1 MKMRTRILLLLF
13 IVLTAAC
20 SRNQQALELP
30 SIIGDNMLLQQ
41 NANVKLWGKAGP
53 GETVVVSAGWQAEG
67 RAVAGDDGKWAAQL
81 KTPAAGGPY
90 DITVTGKKSA
100 ITITNVL
107 IGEVWVCSGQSN
119 MEMPLAGWPPRDTV
133 MHSES
138 AIASASYP
146 DIRLFT
152 VARKVSGEPLEECT
166 GKWEICSPS
175 TVSPFSATG
184 YFFGRKLHE
193 DLNVPVGLIAS
204 SWGGTP
210 AEAWISAGSL
220 EEAGEFTEEIRGIR
234 ESIPLLQ
241 EYQKW
246 LESHRQVVAGAPGE
260 EQWKNLD
267 FNDGKVPLP
276 EFDDSGW
283 EVMNLPAMFETV
295 TGDFDGAVW
304 FRKTVE
310 LPAEMAGRDL
320 SLLLGPIDD
329 MDRTYFN
336 GELVGSTEVS
346 GFYQVPREY
355 SVPGRLVNEGVNT
368 IAVRV
373 IDNQGGGGIWGM
385 PGVMKIAAGDKSVTS
400 VSLDGEWKFQP
411 VAELSGNGFFVF
423 NLSGNEYLETERP
436 KAIGSSTPTSLF
448 NGMISPLLNYTVK
461 GAIWYQGESNVGR
474 HVQYSK
480 IFPIMIENWR
490 EAWGIKDFPFYFV
503 QIAPYVYGGVDSTE
517 SAFLRE
523 SQESALKLQKTGMVV
538 TLDIAT
544 VMNIHPPFKKEVGE
558 RLANLALTNDY
569 GNDVV
574 SQGPVFRS
582 MKVEGR
588 TVRVLFDNTGGGL
601 TAGEGGLAE
610 FEIAGNDGKY
620 KKADA
625 RISGDEVLLK
635 SSLVR
640 EPVSVR
646 YCWRNGAVASL
657 FGKSGLPANQFRSGD

>member
-1 MKMRTRILLLLF
+1 MRTRFFLILL
-13 IVLTAAC
+13 IVLSAAC
-20 SRNQQALELP
+20 SRDQQALELP

-41 NANVKLWGKAGP
+41 NADVKLWGKARA
-53 GETVVVSAGWQAEG
+53 GETVVVTAGWQAEG
-67 RAVAGDDGKWAAQL
+67 RAVAGDDGKWAVQL
-81 KTPAAGGPY
+81 KTPSAGGPY

-133 MHSES
+133 MHSAS
-138 AIASASYP
+138 AISSASYP
-146 DIRLFT
+146 EIRLFT
-152 VARKVSGEPLEECT
+152 VARKVSGEPLDECT
-166 GKWEICSPS
+166 GKWEICSPA

-193 DLNVPVGLIAS
+193 DLKVPVGLIAS

-220 EEAGEFTEEIRGIR
+220 EEAGEFTEEISGIR
-234 ESIPLLQ
+234 KSIPLLQ

-246 LESHRQVVAGAPGE
+246 LESHRQLVADAPGE
-260 EQWKNLD
+260 EQWKDLD
-267 FNDGKVPLP
+267 FNDGKVPQP

-283 EVMNLPAMFETV
+283 EVMNLPAMFEMV

-310 LPAEMAGRDL
+310 LPGEMAGRDL

-329 MDRTYFN
+329 MDRAYFN
-336 GELVGSTEVS
+336 GGLVGSTEVS

-385 PGVMKIAAGDKSVTS
+385 PGVMKIAVGDNSVPP

-411 VAELSGNGFFVF
+411 VAELSGNKFYVF
-423 NLSGNEYLETERP
+423 NLSGNEYLKTLRP

-448 NGMISPLLNYTVK
+448 NGMISPLLDYTVK

-480 IFPIMIENWR
+480 IFPLMIENWR
-490 EAWGIKDFPFYFV
+490 EAWGIQDFPFYFV

-523 SQESALKLQKTGMVV
+523 SQEAALKLPKTGMVV

-558 RLANLALTNDY
+558 RLANLALANDY
-569 GNDVV
+569 GKDVT
-574 SQGPVFRS
+574 SQGPVFNS

-588 TVRVLFDNTGGGL
+588 TIRVLFDNTGGGL
-601 TAGEGGLAE
+601 TSGEGKLSE
-610 FEIAGNDGKY
+610 FEIAGKDGKY
-620 KKADA
+620 FKADA
-625 RISGDEVLLK
+625 RITGDEVLLT

-646 YCWRNGAVASL
+646 YCWRNGAAASL
-657 FGKSGLPANQFRSGD
+657 FGKSGLPANQFRSGGGN

>member
-1 MKMRTRILLLLF
+1 MKIRIFKLLF
-13 IVLTAAC
+13 LFLAAGC
-20 SRNQQALELP
+20 GREEQGIELP
-30 SIIGDNMLLQQ
+30 SIIGDNMVLQQ
-41 NANVKLWGKAGP
+41 NADIKIRGKARP
-53 GETVVVSAGWQAEG
+53 GEKIVVTSGWQAEG
-67 RAVAGDDGKWAAQL
+67 NTVAGDDGKWVVQL
-81 KTPAAGGPY
+81 KTPAAGGPF
-90 DITVTGKKSA
+90 DIIVSGKKSA
-100 ITITNVL
+100 DTITNVL

-133 MHSES
+133 MHSAS
-138 AIASASYP
+138 AIATASFP
-146 DIRLFT
+146 EIRLFT
-152 VARKVSGEPLEECT
+152 VQRKVSGEPLEDCT
-166 GKWEICSPS
+166 GKWEVCSPS
-175 TVSPFSATG
+175 TAGPFSAAG

-193 DLNVPVGLIAS
+193 ELKVPVGLIAS

-220 EEAGEFTEEIRGIR
+220 EQAGEFRDEIRAIR

-241 EYQKW
+241 EYQMW
-246 LESHRQVVAGAPGE
+246 LESHRQVVADAPGE
-260 EQWKNLD
+260 EQWKDLD
-267 FNDGKVPLP
+267 FSDGKAPLP
-276 EFDDSGW
+276 DFDDSRW
-283 EVMNLPAMFETV
+283 QAMILPAMFETA

-310 LPAEMAGRDL
+310 LPEEMAGRDL
-320 SLLLGPIDD
+320 KLFLGPIDD
-329 MDRTYFN
+329 MDRAYFN
-336 GELVGSTEVS
+336 GEMVGSTEVS

-355 SVPGRLVNEGVNT
+355 SVPGRLVSKGVNT

-385 PGVMKIAAGDKSVTS
+385 PGVMKIAVLDNSVPS

-411 VAELSGNGFFVF
+411 VAELSGNKFHVF
-423 NLSGNEYLETERP
+423 SLSGNEYLEAQRP
-436 KAIGSSTPTSLF
+436 KAIGSSTPASLF
-448 NGMISPLLNYTVK
+448 NGMISPLLDYTIK

-474 HVQYSK
+474 HLQYSK
-480 IFPIMIENWR
+480 IFPLMIENWR

-523 SQESALKLQKTGMVV
+523 SQDAALELPNTGMVV

-558 RLANLALTNDY
+558 RLANLALENDY
-569 GNDVV
+569 GKEVA
-574 SQGPVFRS
+574 SQGPVFKS

-588 TVRVLFDNTGGGL
+588 TVRVLFANTGGGL
-601 TAGEGGLAE
+601 TAGSGKLAE
-610 FEIAGNDGKY
+610 FEIAGSDGNY

-625 RISGDEVLLK
+625 RISGDEVLLT

-640 EPVSVR
+640 EPVSAR
-646 YCWRNGAVASL
+646 YCWRNGAEASL
-657 FGKSGLPANQFRSGD
+657 FGKSGLPANQFRAGEGN

>member
-13 IVLTAAC
+13 LMLSAAC

-41 NANVKLWGKAGP
+41 NADVKLWGKAGP
-53 GETVVVSAGWQAEG
+53 GETVVVSAGWRAEG
-67 RAVAGDDGKWAAQL
+67 RAVAGDDGKWVVQL
-81 KTPAAGGPY
+81 KTPAAGGPF
-90 DITVTGKKSA
+90 DIIISGKKSVD
-100 ITITNVL
+100 TITNVL

-411 VAELSGNGFFVF
+411 VAELSGNRFFVF

-523 SQESALKLQKTGMVV
+523 SQEAALKLQKTGMVA

-558 RLANLALTNDY
+558 RLANLALANDY
-569 GNDVV
+569 GKDVV
-574 SQGPVFRS
+574 SHGPVFSS

-601 TAGEGGLAE
+601 TAEEGEPAE

-625 RISGDEVLLK
+625 RISGDEVLLT

-646 YCWRNGAVASL
+646 YCWRNGAAASL

>member
-1 MKMRTRILLLLF
+1 MLIF
-13 IVLTAAC
+13 IVLSAAC
-20 SRNQQALELP
+20 SRNNTGLELP

-41 NANVKLWGKAGP
+41 NADIKLWGKAGP

-67 RAVAGDDGKWAAQL
+67 RTVAGDDGKWTVQL

-90 DITVTGKKSA
+90 DIIITGKKDA
-100 ITITNVL
+100 DTITNVL

-133 MHSES
+133 MHSAS

-146 DIRLFT
+146 EIRLFT

-166 GKWEICSPS
+166 GKWEVCSPA
-175 TVSPFSATG
+175 TVGPFSAAG

-193 DLNVPVGLIAS
+193 DLKVPVGLIAS

-220 EEAGEFTEEIRGIR
+220 DEAGEFAEEIKGIR

-246 LESHRQVVAGAPGE
+246 LESHRQVVADAAGE
-260 EQWKNLD
+260 NQWKDLD
-267 FNDGKVPLP
+267 FKDSEAPMP
-276 EFDDSGW
+276 EFDDSQW
-283 EVMNLPAMFETV
+283 QAMNLPALFETA
-295 TGDFDGAVW
+295 TGDFDGAIW

-310 LPAEMAGRDL
+310 LPVEMAGRDL
-320 SLLLGPIDD
+320 LLMLGPIDD

-336 GELVGSTEVS
+336 GELVGSHEIS
-346 GFYQVPREY
+346 GVYQVPREY
-355 SVPGRLVNEGVNT
+355 NVPGKLVREGINT

-373 IDNQGGGGIWGM
+373 IDNQGGGGLWAL
-385 PGVMKIAAGDKSVTS
+385 PGVMKITAAGNPVPS

-411 VAELSGNGFFVF
+411 VAELSGNKFYIFD
-423 NLSGNEYLETERP
+423 LSGNEYQKIQRP

-480 IFPIMIENWR
+480 IFPLMIENWR

-517 SAFLRE
+517 SAWLRE
-523 SQESALKLQKTGMVV
+523 SQEAALKLPGTGMVV

-558 RLANLALTNDY
+558 RLANLALANDY
-569 GNDVV
+569 GKDIV
-574 SQGPVFRS
+574 SQGPVFNS
-582 MKVEGR
+582 MKIEGR
-588 TVRVLFDNTGGGL
+588 TVRVLFSNTGGGL
-601 TAGEGGLAE
+601 TLGEGKPSE
-610 FEIAGNDGKY
+610 FEIAGRDGKY
-620 KKADA
+620 VKADA
-625 RISGDEVLLK
+625 RISGDEVLLT
-635 SSLVR
+635 SQLIR

-646 YCWRNGAVASL
+646 YCWRNGAAASL
-657 FGKSGLPANQFRSGD
+657 FGKSGLPANQFRSGE